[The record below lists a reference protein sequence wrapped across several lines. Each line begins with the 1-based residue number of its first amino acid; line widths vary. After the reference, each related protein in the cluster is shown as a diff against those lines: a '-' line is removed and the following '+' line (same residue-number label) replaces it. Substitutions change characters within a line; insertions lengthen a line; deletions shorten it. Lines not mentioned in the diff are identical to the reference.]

1 MTNPNRGFTIVE
13 VMVAIIVLSIG
24 ILAYIGSFANS
35 SRLLGR
41 GRGDTNVALV
51 ASRRLEILRNM
62 AKIASP
68 PCTGLAGGTATYARY
83 NISET
88 WTVTGSGFTRTAQVI
103 VSRSVTSGAVPD
115 TFTTLIACR

>member
-1 MTNPNRGFTIVE
+1 MSHSSRGFTIIE

-41 GRGDTNVALV
+41 GRVDTNVALV
-51 ASRRLEILRNM
+51 ASRRLELLRNQ

-68 PCTGLAGGTATYARY
+68 PCTGLAGGTASFGRY
-83 NISET
+83 KLSET
-88 WTVTGSGFTRTAQVI
+88 WTVTGSGLTRTAKDI
-103 VSRSVTSGAVPD
+103 VTRSITSGTVSD
-115 TFTTLIACR
+115 TFTTVIACR